1 MSYIAIILICSSP
14 VAMSC
19 EMKANPDSFYELDA
33 CMSEAASVQRYLQD
47 QGVFAVGTCFEVNL
61 GEPV

>member
-14 VAMSC
+14 AAMSC
-19 EMKANPDSFYELDA
+19 EIKAKPDSFYKLDV
-33 CMSEAASVQRYLQD
+33 CMSEVTSVQRYLRD
-47 QGVFAVGTCFEVNL
+47 RGAFVGGNCSEGNC

>member
-1 MSYIAIILICSSP
+1 MSYIAILLICSSP

-19 EMKANPDSFYELDA
+19 EIKANPDSFYALDA
-33 CMSEAASVQRYLQD
+33 CMSEVTSVQRYLRD

>member
-1 MSYIAIILICSSP
+1 MSYIAILLICSSP
-14 VAMSC
+14 AAMSC
-19 EMKANPDSFYELDA
+19 EIKAKPDSFYTLDA
-33 CMSEAASVQRYLQD
+33 CMSEVTSVQRYLRD

>member
-14 VAMSC
+14 AAMSC
-19 EMKANPDSFYELDA
+19 EIKANPNSFYALDA
-33 CMSEAASVQRYLQD
+33 CMSEVTSVQRYLQE
-47 QGVFAVGTCFEVNL
+47 QGAFAVGNCVEVNL